1 MRKGLKNQK
10 VVSAVLVGISAM
22 MALSTPMTA
31 YASEGDIHP
40 FDDGNTED
48 HAVTPEVTESHMADS
63 VQEVAETA
71 SESVESA
78 ETAVDAVADQIIEE
92 VAVTPP
98 APEAQV
104 APEAQAAP
112 DAQAAP
118 VPSVVDSAE
127 KDLVDAATVAKDDT
141 SYDAAVEAIDK
152 ADDKLSDAEAADVV
166 AQNEAAKVKEELA
179 EAADSV
185 KSAEAIA
192 ALADGTAMDAQ
203 KKADELV
210 QKIENAENPDA
221 LSGYETELAK
231 LITDSNTDLAM
242 KRQVYDRLKSSYDEA
257 LKALKAAQENL
268 DQAENDLDDA
278 LDGTD
283 EAKGAIQ
290 YAQEA
295 QLELETAKANVDKLS
310 EALDAVQE
318 AVQDKHDNANAVKD
332 AMATIG
338 PNTNPN
344 WDVQRDVMKNAVVGY
359 VMPELNGVKLYK
371 ELESAEKL
379 VNPGD
384 YHWERVPGFDHQD
397 YNYCVLSYIDE
408 SGNKVEKY
416 YNFDRM
422 NKTIGA
428 SRYDGTG
435 GSYGFFMFEKSAE
448 EIGADSFLRKQFG
461 KKNDTQLKEMESNG
475 DLDVFAYEKDG
486 KTVYMTRAQYTA
498 GIADRTIKEENGT
511 MTIDGL
517 AIHQVIQNKNNLYH
531 DANVLMIASTGD
543 ASKYLYTDAGKSNII
558 KNALKNSQ
566 EDAQA
571 IAKKIEKIEKDNA
584 AFNAFYS
591 DANIAAIAA
600 DKDIYDNSYDISLA
614 KAEQAV
620 NTAKQET
627 QNLEDAINTLKEGR
641 ASRKTTSVAKILG
654 NSQIVADLGLQNMSI
669 AQAIL
674 HLNQKL
680 KDAEDK
686 VVAAEAVMTQIEEAA
701 NNVNKPTFVTPAA
714 VTPDTP
720 AAPASDGE
728 AAAPGEATRTV
739 AVATA
744 TPAATTT
751 PAAAQ
756 VQAPAPAPAAV
767 AQEAPAPAQAQV
779 NTPAAEAPVVDIAD
793 EMAPTADAPANL
805 NEGSIQNQEYTGDV
819 VNITDEEVALAD
831 KAPEG
836 KLKADAKYSTLKDI
850 DDMTK
855 KPNLWWLL
863 IILLLGEAGREMYK
877 KHQEKMKEKEDNIQ

>member
-71 SESVESA
+71 SESVDSA

-98 APEAQV
+98 APET
-104 APEAQAAP
+104 QAAP
-112 DAQAAP
+112 EAQAAP

-332 AMATIG
+332 AMNTIG
-338 PNTNPN
+338 PNTNPT

-371 ELESAEKL
+371 ELESAKKL

-448 EIGADSFLRKQFG
+448 EIGADSFLREQFG
-461 KKNDTQLKEMESNG
+461 KKNDTQLRDMELNG

-498 GIADRTIKEENGT
+498 GIADGTIKEENGT

-543 ASKYLYTDAGKSNII
+543 ASKYLYTDKNKSNII

-566 EDAQA
+566 GDAQA

-591 DANIAAIAA
+591 DNNIAAIAA

-654 NSQIVADLGLQNMSI
+654 DSQIVADLGLQNMSI
-669 AQAIL
+669 AQAIA
-674 HLNQKL
+674 HLTQKL

-686 VVAAEAVMTQIEEAA
+686 VIAAEAVMTQIEEAA
-701 NNVNKPTFVTPAA
+701 NNVNKPTFVTPTA

-744 TPAATTT
+744 TPVAATT

-756 VQAPAPAPAAV
+756 VQAPAAV
-767 AQEAPAPAQAQV
+767 AQEAQTPAQAQV
-779 NTPAAEAPVVDIAD
+779 NAPAAEAPVVDIAD
-793 EMAPTADAPANL
+793 EIAPTADAPAGI

-836 KLKADAKYSTLKDI
+836 ELKADAKYDTLGNV
-850 DDMTK
+850 DDMAK
-855 KPNLWWLL
+855 KPNLWWFL